1 MRCGPVA
8 GLDSCVDVRAR
19 VFSQSVTGVR
29 VCVCVLLVYICA
41 LLPLNMRKSGVFIFF
56 CESSLLRTNHST
68 LQRGML
74 HTAAEGGTAT
84 EGDREGGRGAGE
96 GD

>member
-1 MRCGPVA
+1 MTARRCARPLVLRAVKACTLTLIVYPV
-8 GLDSCVDVRAR
+8 R
-19 VFSQSVTGVR
+19 QS
-29 VCVCVLLVYICA
+29 
-41 LLPLNMRKSGVFIFF
+41 FQFF

-96 GD
+96 GDLGVGEGPGGGGGGGRRWGGG